1 MASFPANVLII
12 RNVRNST
19 PRQLFNDRS
28 AGDGWHSDVSYEL
41 QPPGVTFLKIDLLPP
56 VGGDTLWAS
65 GYAAY
70 NRLSPQYQKFVET
83 LFAVH
88 SGEQQVEEAQEA
100 GHTVRRKK
108 YVHVHPVVRTHPVT
122 GWKALYVQPG
132 FTRRIVGVPQRES
145 DSILKYLFNVIE
157 QGVDFQVRFKWTED
171 TVAVWGRFH
180 INMHSYVLF
189 AYDMLVKITE
199 LPPTTL
205 SLIIWIKLLDMA
217 GVSLLKLRSLTSILT
232 ARTSL
237 SLVCC

>member
-180 INMHSYVLF
+180 ILTCIVTCYL
-189 AYDMLVKITE
+189 L
-199 LPPTTL
+199 TTCL
-205 SLIIWIKLLDMA
+205 
-217 GVSLLKLRSLTSILT
+217 
-232 ARTSL
+232 
-237 SLVCC
+237 